1 MNSAE
6 HIKSTFESQQRAFGP
21 LAVKDRLR
29 HLSDIENWITTHK
42 QEIVDAHFKDLS
54 RPESEVEL
62 AEIWYVMSEIKLAKR
77 NLRQWMSPKRKG
89 LSTLALLPAQ
99 AWVHTEPKGVVL
111 IISPWNFPFNLTVG
125 PLVSALAA
133 GNRVMIK
140 PSEITPKVSALIEK
154 MVTDLFEPNHVVVF
168 QGDAETS
175 RSLLEL
181 PFHHIFFTGSSAIGK
196 IVMSAAAKHLSS
208 VTLELGGK
216 SPTIIDDTAHL
227 DMTVKK
233 LTWGKCINAGQSCIA
248 PDYVL
253 VHHSVKDA
261 FILKLSNRLND
272 VFGSTIEAKIASPDF
287 GRIVNS
293 HHWNRVNTMLETA
306 IQEGA
311 TIAHGGEKNEK
322 NKFIET
328 TLLDNVTPDLK
339 IMEEEIFGPLLPILS
354 YEDIDECLS
363 IINARHKP
371 LALYMFS
378 NSKKNINK
386 VIQNTSSGGM
396 VINEINSHF
405 LNLELPFGG
414 VNASGFGRSHGYGGF
429 RSFSNER
436 AMLKNGR
443 LSQIGL
449 IFPPY
454 TKWTKKMIRFVTRY
468 L

>member
-1 MNSAE
+1 
-6 HIKSTFESQQRAFGP
+6 
-21 LAVKDRLR
+21 
-29 HLSDIENWITTHK
+29 
-42 QEIVDAHFKDLS
+42 
-54 RPESEVEL
+54 
-62 AEIWYVMSEIKLAKR
+62 
-77 NLRQWMSPKRKG
+77 
-89 LSTLALLPAQ
+89 
-99 AWVHTEPKGVVL
+99 
-111 IISPWNFPFNLTVG
+111 
-125 PLVSALAA
+125 
-133 GNRVMIK
+133 
-140 PSEITPKVSALIEK
+140 
-154 MVTDLFEPNHVVVF
+154 
-168 QGDAETS
+168 
-175 RSLLEL
+175 
-181 PFHHIFFTGSSAIGK
+181 
-196 IVMSAAAKHLSS
+196 
-208 VTLELGGK
+208 
-216 SPTIIDDTAHL
+216 
-227 DMTVKK
+227 
-233 LTWGKCINAGQSCIA
+233 
-248 PDYVL
+248 
-253 VHHSVKDA
+253 
-261 FILKLSNRLND
+261 
-272 VFGSTIEAKIASPDF
+272 
-287 GRIVNS
+287 
-293 HHWNRVNTMLETA
+293 MLETA

-311 TIAHGGEKNEK
+311 TIAHGGGKNEE

-328 TLLDNVTPDLK
+328 TLLDNVTPDMK

-414 VNASGFGRSHGYGGF
+414 VNASGFGRSHGYEGF

-436 AMLKNGR
+436 TMLKNGR